1 MTVGDTIRVVVDT
14 SVAVPFLVETH
25 DSHAS
30 VRRSLA
36 GERLVLAAHSLAET
50 YSVLT
55 RLPGEARLAP
65 EDATSLIDA
74 NFDETVLMH
83 PAEQVAVHR
92 VLAQAGVVG
101 GAVYDA
107 LVAIAAVNNGLAVA
121 TRDARARGTYAAL
134 GAAVRL
140 IDS

>member
-14 SVAVPFLVETH
+14 SVAVSFLVETH

-30 VRRSLA
+30 VRKSLA
-36 GERLVLAAHSLAET
+36 GERLVLASHSLAET

-65 EDATSLIDA
+65 ADATSLIDA
-74 NFDETVLMH
+74 NFGETVLMH

-92 VLAQAGVVG
+92 LLARANVVG

-107 LVAIAAVNNGLAVA
+107 LVAIAAMNNGLTVA
-121 TRDARARGTYAAL
+121 TRDARARGTYAAI
-134 GAAVRL
+134 GATVRL
-140 IDS
+140 IAS